1 MATIVKNPAGTWKAV
16 IRKQGWPTTAKTFRT
31 RRDAEDWA
39 RQSEDEMVRG
49 VYIRRSTSQ
58 KLTVGIALDRYL
70 REVTPTKKEG
80 DSQKRDHT
88 SAKVVRQRLG
98 AYALVALSPEII
110 GRYRDERLAEGR
122 ANDTVRLEL
131 ALISHL
137 FTVSIREWGVG
148 LPGNPALAVRKPK
161 GRSRDRRLHGDDEA
175 ARLLQTVR
183 AHSNPILA
191 WATELAIETAARVEE
206 ILSLEL
212 RDVHL
217 DRRIMVL
224 RDTKN
229 EDTRGVPLTARAT
242 EILQEAIATY
252 PRDDSPLIFP
262 GNPGRDG
269 VRRPYR
275 MGKVWRNALQ
285 RANIQGL
292 RFHDLRHEATSRFVE
307 KGLSD
312 TKVRT
317 ITGHKSPQ
325 MLARYAHLRAEDLV
339 AELDDRQGYRTVS
352 APIRQK
358 TPPQATARTAKI
370 VPFRPLRAK

>member
-58 KLTVGIALDRYL
+58 KLTVDIALDRYL
-70 REVTPTKKEG
+70 REITPTKKEG
-80 DSQKRDHT
+80 DSQRRDHT
-88 SAKVVRQRLG
+88 SAKPVRKRLG
-98 AYALVALSPEII
+98 QYALVALSPEII

-122 ANDTVRLEL
+122 AGNTVRLEL
-131 ALISHL
+131 SLLSNL
-137 FTVSIREWGVG
+137 FTVAIREWGVG
-148 LPGNPALAVRKPK
+148 LPANPAFSVRKPK
-161 GRSRDRRLHGDDEA
+161 GNARDRRLQGDEA
-175 ARLLQTVR
+175 ARLLKSVR

-217 DRRIMVL
+217 DRRIMIL

-229 EDTRGVPLTARAT
+229 RETRGVPLTVRAT
-242 EILQEAIATY
+242 EILREAIETY
-252 PRDDSPLIFP
+252 PRQDSHLIFP

-275 MGKVWRNALQ
+275 MNKVWHTALQ
-285 RANIQGL
+285 RADIQGL

-325 MLARYAHLRAEDLV
+325 MLARYAHLRAEELV
-339 AELDDRQGYRTVS
+339 AELDEVHGYSHMS
-352 APIRQK
+352 ASIRPKELTEK
-358 TPPQATARTAKI
+358 TGGSAKI
-370 VPFRPLRAK
+370 VPFRPQQAK

>member
-31 RRDAEDWA
+31 RRDADDWA

-58 KLTVGIALDRYL
+58 KLTVDIALDRYL
-70 REVTPTKKEG
+70 REITPTKKAS
-80 DSQKRDHT
+80 SQKRDHT
-88 SAKVVRQRLG
+88 SAKAVRPRLG
-98 AYALVALSPEII
+98 PYALVALSPEII
-110 GRYRDERLAEGR
+110 GQYRDERLAAGR
-122 ANDTVRLEL
+122 AGNTVRLEL
-131 ALISHL
+131 ALLSHL
-137 FTVSIREWGVG
+137 FSVAIREWGVG
-148 LPGNPALAVRKPK
+148 LPGNPVLTVRKPK
-161 GRSRDRRLHGDDEA
+161 GRTRDRRLHGDDEA
-175 ARLLQTVR
+175 ARLLQAVR

-206 ILSLEL
+206 ILTLEL

-229 EDTRGVPLTARAT
+229 KDTRGVPLTARAT
-242 EILQEAIATY
+242 EILREAIATY
-252 PRDDSPLIFP
+252 PRQDSPLIFP

-269 VRRPYR
+269 VRHPYC
-275 MGKVWRNALQ
+275 MSKAWKNALE
-285 RANIQGL
+285 RAEIQGL
-292 RFHDLRHEATSRFVE
+292 HFHDLRHEATSRFVE

-312 TKVRT
+312 TKVRA

-339 AELDDRQGYRTVS
+339 AELDDRQGHPTVS
-352 APIRQK
+352 APIRLK
-358 TPPQATARTAKI
+358 DYPQNTGQSAKI